1 MTWHKSWLTRTPR
14 VWRYITH
21 TPHHSWVAPTGQAD
35 PHRREGPPACD
46 RQWQGL
52 AGGDTTVTC
61 VVASRR
67 FKSGYFWRHMRG
79 YGEAVRTLR
88 RATRTWSPP
97 DIPRAR
103 FERASR
109 GSSRKTAGC
118 AAVARH
124 QRSNSRGGA
133 YSFSR
138 YPYVSLFL
146 NREEVAACSSQNSR
160 SCPKFRRQSELRVGR
175 SLSDFHPKILSHS
188 GLRIRTTFAT

>member
-1 MTWHKSWLTRTPR
+1 MLEAWRTRIQYRLTNSEGLSTCDAPDRSGWGTRNGRVTWHKSWLTRTPR
-14 VWRYITH
+14 VWRYIKH
-21 TPHHSWVAPTGQAD
+21 TPHNSWVAPTGQAD

-97 DIPRAR
+97 DIPGHDLSGPAGAPAAKPLAVQPLRATS
-103 FERASR
+103 AAI
-109 GSSRKTAGC
+109 AGP
-118 AAVARH
+118 A
-124 QRSNSRGGA
+124 GT
-133 YSFSR
+133 
-138 YPYVSLFL
+138 
-146 NREEVAACSSQNSR
+146 
-160 SCPKFRRQSELRVGR
+160 
-175 SLSDFHPKILSHS
+175 LS
-188 GLRIRTTFAT
+188 

>member
-1 MTWHKSWLTRTPR
+1 MAWHKSWLRRTPR
-14 VWRYITH
+14 VWRYTTH
-21 TPHHSWVAPTGQAD
+21 TPHHPWVAPTGQAD

-67 FKSGYFWRHMRG
+67 FKSGYFWWHMRG

-109 GSSRKTAGC
+109 GSSRKTAGF

-124 QRSNSRGGA
+124 QRSNSRPGWHALVTAEHAPSHLGG
-133 YSFSR
+133 
-138 YPYVSLFL
+138 
-146 NREEVAACSSQNSR
+146 
-160 SCPKFRRQSELRVGR
+160 RRHIRELRVGVPPR
-175 SLSDFHPKILSHS
+175 AAAARA
-188 GLRIRTTFAT
+188 LRNRPDRA

>member
-14 VWRYITH
+14 VWRYIKH
-21 TPHHSWVAPTGQAD
+21 TPHNSWVAPTGQAD

-67 FKSGYFWRHMRG
+67 FKSGYFWWHMRG

-109 GSSRKTAGC
+109 GSSRKTAGF

-124 QRSNSRGGA
+124 QRSNSRPGWHALVTTEHAPSHLGG
-133 YSFSR
+133 
-138 YPYVSLFL
+138 
-146 NREEVAACSSQNSR
+146 
-160 SCPKFRRQSELRVGR
+160 RRHIRELRVGVPPR
-175 SLSDFHPKILSHS
+175 AAAARA
-188 GLRIRTTFAT
+188 LRNRPDRA